1 MGVGLAERVGA
12 LPFGEFPRFI
22 DPTLPGWTV
31 EAVILISFAP
41 EVLHGPASARGLP
54 RSGRDLEAGQPRRGL
69 CSDQVGRLTPRPP
82 ASSWAVPVSRRSPVC
97 HKFLSRGDPGT
108 TRSD

>member
-31 EAVILISFAP
+31 EAVIL
-41 EVLHGPASARGLP
+41 L
-54 RSGRDLEAGQPRRGL
+54 
-69 CSDQVGRLTPRPP
+69 
-82 ASSWAVPVSRRSPVC
+82 
-97 HKFLSRGDPGT
+97 
-108 TRSD
+108 